1 MEQRGT
7 GLADCV
13 CSGVQNASA
22 LARYGEVLRMV
33 RARGMRVM
41 LTLFHHSLPPW
52 AIERGGWKDDASLPE
67 EFALFAAD
75 VAAALGGDVEHWLT
89 LNEPLVFSGHTYIQ
103 GDWPGGRGGPAGY
116 STRSLGIVNRALDRM
131 AEAHVL
137 AYAAIKAAMSGV
149 ARIGLALN
157 VAAPIKKPHDFSAA
171 LAVSH
176 VKTTMCVR
184 PRAAASPRLAAPHAP
199 PVSLSHPVPCAP
211 PQVAAARCDRRP
223 RRLPRPQLLGTNTV
237 SLHGLEWRDGV
248 EYSSS
253 GRENDADHLY
263 FWLRAYWL
271 RYGIDLL
278 VTENGIDDAEDILRP
293 AYLLEHLAAVAA
305 ARADGVPVLGYV
317 FWTVSDNLEWS
328 DVCRIPSE
336 PDSSTSRSFRL

>member
-1 MEQRGT
+1 MSDP
-7 GLADCV
+7 A
-13 CSGVQNASA
+13 
-22 LARYGEVLRMV
+22 
-33 RARGMRVM
+33 
-41 LTLFHHSLPPW
+41 PP
-52 AIERGGWKDDASLPE
+52 
-67 EFALFAAD
+67 
-75 VAAALGGDVEHWLT
+75 
-89 LNEPLVFSGHTYIQ
+89 
-103 GDWPGGRGGPAGY
+103 
-116 STRSLGIVNRALDRM
+116 
-131 AEAHVL
+131 
-137 AYAAIKAAMSGV
+137 
-149 ARIGLALN
+149 
-157 VAAPIKKPHDFSAA
+157 
-171 LAVSH
+171 
-176 VKTTMCVR
+176 
-184 PRAAASPRLAAPHAP
+184 PRLASPRLT
-199 PVSLSHPVPCAP
+199 
-211 PQVAAARCDRRP
+211 RRP
-223 RRLPRPQLLGTNTV
+223 SPSHTPCRALLLRWRLPDAIAGRVDFLGLNYYGTNTV
-237 SLHGLEWRDGV
+237 SMHGLEWRDGV